1 MGEFEVGVLA
11 DFVAQHYLAG
21 RDFGPEGSLHSH
33 HYRVELVVS
42 GAELDQHGF
51 LVDIVPL
58 RAELDE
64 LLGRYRD
71 RTLNDLPEFAG
82 LNPGVEVVARAM
94 AVSLDRA
101 LAGETLRTLTLKLW
115 ENDTAWA
122 SYRVVRQP
130 SEPSGAVSR
139 SEARSAERRAAGVG
153 PRGTDKRAR
162 GAREPRRRARTKDA
176 N

>member
-1 MGEFEVGVLA
+1 MSEFEVGVLA
-11 DFVAQHYLAG
+11 DFVAQHYLIG

-42 GAELDQHGF
+42 GEELDGHGF
-51 LVDIVPL
+51 LVDIVRL

-71 RTLNDLPEFAG
+71 RTLNELPELEG

-101 LAGETLRTLTLKLW
+101 LADERMSALTLKLW
-115 ENDTAWA
+115 ENERAWA
-122 SYRVVRQP
+122 SYRVVRQVRGEEKQP
-130 SEPSGAVSR
+130 ARRAGPPRAKSEGSEPSGALSP
-139 SEARSAERRAAGVG
+139 ERWGWG
-153 PRGTDKRAR
+153 PHRI
-162 GAREPRRRARTKDA
+162 E
-176 N
+176 